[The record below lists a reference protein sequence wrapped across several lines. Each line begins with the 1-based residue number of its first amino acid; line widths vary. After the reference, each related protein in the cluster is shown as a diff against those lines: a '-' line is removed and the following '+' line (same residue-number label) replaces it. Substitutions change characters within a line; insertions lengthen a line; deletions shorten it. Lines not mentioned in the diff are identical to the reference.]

1 VYTIVLFEQ
10 SEKIFHQ
17 FPDTYLH
24 YFEQC
29 SNTGLKLELLQKY
42 LFIPLDIFKKTHHN
56 KTINNKLDAWLTFFS
71 TDEPDEMIRLLEAYP
86 EFRKMYEE
94 VYELCRNMENVM
106 ETYSKELLELDRG
119 TVQYMIDEM
128 QDEIDKQKKELEQAA
143 GELKQ
148 KDAKLEQQTD
158 KIRQQESL
166 IEQLTAEL
174 ASLKSPSSN

>member
-1 VYTIVLFEQ
+1 
-10 SEKIFHQ
+10 
-17 FPDTYLH
+17 
-24 YFEQC
+24 
-29 SNTGLKLELLQKY
+29 
-42 LFIPLDIFKKTHHN
+42 
-56 KTINNKLDAWLTFFS
+56 
-71 TDEPDEMIRLLEAYP
+71 
-86 EFRKMYEE
+86 MYEE

-148 KDAKLEQQTD
+148 KDAELEQQTD

-174 ASLKSPSSN
+174 ASLKFPSST